1 MVIYGVE
8 MTMHAFARSSTV
20 RKAANV
26 GHHPESMA
34 RTPIRRLSDW
44 LPVVLVTLL
53 IFWLSSRPYTAYFAE
68 LEGPSYRLFQAYLQY
83 PAHLLEYTVL
93 GFLWM
98 WPLSRH
104 IADRKRAAWL
114 TVGAVAITALL
125 DESIQWCVPT
135 RHFALRDLIMDS
147 AGGVVATVVSY
158 WILPAVGQRS

>member
-1 MVIYGVE
+1 
-8 MTMHAFARSSTV
+8 MTMHAFAQSFTA
-20 RKAANV
+20 RKATNP
-26 GHHPESMA
+26 GQNPETMA
-34 RTPIRRLSDW
+34 RTPVRQLSDW
-44 LPVVLVTLL
+44 LPVILMTLL

-98 WPLSRH
+98 WPFSRY

-125 DESIQWCVPT
+125 DESIQWCIPT
-135 RHFALRDLIMDS
+135 RHFALRDLFMDS
-147 AGGVVATVVSY
+147 AGGVVAAVASR
-158 WILPAVGQRS
+158 WIVPAVGQRS

>member
-1 MVIYGVE
+1 
-8 MTMHAFARSSTV
+8 MTMHALAQSSTV
-20 RKAANV
+20 RKATNTAQN
-26 GHHPESMA
+26 PETMA
-34 RTPIRRLSDW
+34 RAPVRRLLDW
-44 LPVVLVTLL
+44 LPVILVTLL

-104 IADRKRAAWL
+104 TANPKWAAWL
-114 TVGAVAITALL
+114 TFGAVVITALL

-135 RHFALRDLIMDS
+135 RHFALRDLFMDS
-147 AGGVVATVVSY
+147 AGGVVAAVASR
-158 WILPAVGQRS
+158 WIVPAVGQRS